1 LLAASEQDVGAGKKN
16 LRGFVQFGPN
26 CFTVNYPRDYP
37 KGGLGCL
44 FAECRGQAQSLKS
57 RRILFVSRDEFLGEI
72 MQRRRIGNSE
82 LQVAPLMFGGNV
94 FGWTADE
101 ATSFSI
107 LDAFVDAGLNFIDTA
122 DVYSVWVPGNHG
134 GESET
139 ILGKWFR
146 ASGKREQIVLATKV
160 AKHPQRKGLSAGNIQ
175 AAVEDSLRRLQTDY
189 IDVYFSHED
198 ALDTPLAETLGA
210 YQRLI
215 ETGKVR
221 VIGASNYSGARIG
234 EALAVSRQHGLPEY
248 QIVQPEYNL
257 YDRKDYETDLEPV
270 LQAEHLSAVVYY
282 SLASGFLSG
291 KYRSASDLA
300 KSARG
305 SRVEKYLNERG
316 TRILTALDTVADQH
330 GSTPAAVAL
339 AWLIARPSVTAPI
352 ASATSVAQLES
363 LAASVHLM
371 LTGAD
376 MRLLGDASAW
386 RNG

>member
-1 LLAASEQDVGAGKKN
+1 
-16 LRGFVQFGPN
+16 
-26 CFTVNYPRDYP
+26 
-37 KGGLGCL
+37 
-44 FAECRGQAQSLKS
+44 
-57 RRILFVSRDEFLGEI
+57 
-72 MQRRRIGNSE
+72 MQKRSIGNSE

-101 ATSFSI
+101 ATSFAI
-107 LDAFVDAGLNFIDTA
+107 LDAFVDAGLDFIDTA
-122 DVYSVWVPGNHG
+122 DVYSAWVPGNQG

-146 ASGKREQIVLATKV
+146 RSGKRDQIVLATKV
-160 AKHPQRKGLSAGNIQ
+160 AKHPERKGLSAGNIQ

-215 ETGKVR
+215 DAGKVR
-221 VIGASNYSGARIG
+221 VVGASNYSGARIR

-248 QIVQPEYNL
+248 QIIQPEYNL
-257 YDRKDYETDLEPV
+257 YDREAYETDLEPV
-270 LQAEHLSAVVYY
+270 VLAEHLSSVVYY

-291 KYRSASDLA
+291 KYRSSADLT

-316 TRILTALDTVADQH
+316 TRILDALDTVADQH

-352 ASATSVAQLES
+352 ASATSVQQLES
-363 LAASVHLM
+363 LTAAVHLM

-376 MRLLGDASAW
+376 MRLLDDVSAW